1 MQINAMLLQKDWE
14 VVMNS
19 TITDPKLAYRISM
32 ALVNIY
38 SVWNLDFEQSIL
50 PSVCMIPGLG
60 NMAALALGYL
70 NAVFGLVL
78 IITVYVLVE
87 LHARN
92 VRLVVWLWRPFGMCF
107 SRFRRQL
114 NTKASLIDAFATF
127 ILLSYSKF
135 TITSIMLLVP
145 TELFNISGHVVGH
158 VLLYNS
164 AVEYFGTKHLP
175 LAVVAIIVLI
185 TFVLLPPLAMILYP
199 FKCVQRCL
207 TRCRLHRP
215 ALVAFM
221 DAIQGCCKDG
231 VVLMIFM
238 AFASS
243 LLFTFFCMWWCLQC
257 TMC

>member
-32 ALVNIY
+32 ALVNVF

-50 PSVCMIPGLG
+50 PSVCVIPGLG
-60 NMAALALGYL
+60 NMAALTLGYL

-114 NTKASLIDAFATF
+114 NAKASIIDAFATF
-127 ILLSYSKF
+127 LLLSYSKF
-135 TITSIMLLVP
+135 ALTSILLLTP
-145 TELFNISGHVVGH
+145 TKLFNRTGSVVGL
-158 VLLYNS
+158 VLLYDGTVDYFS
-164 AVEYFGTKHLP
+164 AKHLP
-175 LAVVAIIVLI
+175 LAVAAIIFLI
-185 TFVLLPPLAMILYP
+185 IFVRTSSSS
-199 FKCVQRCL
+199 CNVSL
-207 TRCRLHRP
+207 T
-215 ALVAFM
+215 V
-221 DAIQGCCKDG
+221 DYIIQ
-231 VVLMIFM
+231 L
-238 AFASS
+238 
-243 LLFTFFCMWWCLQC
+243 
-257 TMC
+257 